1 MRNAETFGK
10 KITSWELLSGN
21 LKPLLDTMPFLQPV
35 QAELESLIVEAKT
48 LDQQQEQARGQARE
62 LTRKR
67 QDAEKAGENLRRRI
81 SAHLRGQFGFT
92 SELLVQFGVNP
103 RPRVIRR
110 KKKPE
115 EEVPAPSAP
124 PPAAPQ

>member
-1 MRNAETFGK
+1 MRSAITFGK

-21 LKPLLDTMPFLQPV
+21 LKPLLGTMPFLEPI
-35 QAELESLIVEAKT
+35 QAELEALIVEART
-48 LDQQQEQARGQARE
+48 LDQQQELARGQARE

-67 QDAEKAGENLRRRI
+67 QDAEKLGENLRRRI

-103 RPRVIRR
+103 RPRLIRR
-110 KKKPE
+110 KKEP
-115 EEVPAPSAP
+115 EEVPAPA
-124 PPAAPQ
+124 AAPSPAQ